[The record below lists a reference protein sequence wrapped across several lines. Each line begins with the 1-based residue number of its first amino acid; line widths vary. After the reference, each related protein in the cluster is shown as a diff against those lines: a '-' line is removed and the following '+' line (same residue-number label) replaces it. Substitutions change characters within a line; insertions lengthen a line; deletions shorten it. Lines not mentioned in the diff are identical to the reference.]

1 MTAAHVLLGATL
13 GVPLVL
19 LAACAW
25 TRVRERMLTLLAVAP
40 VPALLAALFFEQ
52 DAVLTI
58 GPAHGFYRATLALD
72 APGALLLGVAALL
85 WIAAGAYAATYQRD
99 AANAGRFAA
108 GWLLALTGCLGVF
121 IAADM
126 AMLYLM
132 LAMMTFGA
140 SALVFHDESPGAR
153 RAAAIYLGL
162 ALAGETMV
170 LVAMIQLAAL
180 TPDGSLLLRDAA
192 AVLPSAPQRD
202 VIITLLVIG
211 FGLKAGLVP
220 LHVWMPLAHSAAP
233 MPASAVLSGV
243 VVKAGIIGLIRFLPV
258 DTALADWG
266 NLLAIVGMVTAL
278 YAVVIGITQ
287 AHPKVV
293 LAYSSVSQMGFTV
306 AVIGMGI
313 ANADAAAPVLAAF
326 YATHHILVKG
336 AMFLLVGVVAATC
349 RDASPRHADT
359 GHCPCRRT
367 RRTAIHRRCRGQARG
382 QGTPGRWLGR
392 DGRVCVG
399 RRHDL
404 ADAALPA
411 PGDGELRRRPCG
423 SCRAG
428 TALAVG
434 CHGDCVDPGSVGA
447 LSRSAARHRV
457 RPHRPEGA
465 VGIAM
470 ARARRRRARVGAGA
484 LGSAFAAHPGRRHR
498 GRYRWRRT
506 PRNACGCRTAAHGHR
521 PAAVGRCRRV
531 DAGDCSL
538 VRRCLVLSDVVLNRT
553 GQESGRFLDHRG
565 STDRPQAVVSIRRN
579 RSGSASLQT

>member
-1 MTAAHVLLGATL
+1 MTAAHLLLGATL
-13 GVPLVL
+13 AVPLAL

-25 TRVRERMLTLLAVAP
+25 TRARERMLPLLAVAP
-40 VPALLAALFFEQ
+40 VPALAAALLFEPN
-52 DAVLTI
+52 AVLTL
-58 GPAHGFYRATLALD
+58 GPGRGFYRATLALD

-99 AANAGRFAA
+99 AANTGRFAA
-108 GWLLALTGCLGVF
+108 SWLLALTGCLGVF

-258 DTALADWG
+258 DAALVDWG

-278 YAVVIGITQ
+278 YAVLIGITQ
-287 AHPKVV
+287 SHPKVV

-313 ANADAAAPVLAAF
+313 ANVDAAAPVLAAF

-336 AMFLLVGVVAATC
+336 AMFLLVGVVASTAAIHLRGTLLLAAVLAVGLGGLPFTGGAVAKLAVKGPLGDGWAGTVAYASAIGTTLLMLHFLRRVMATC
-349 RDASPRHADT
+349 ATDP
-359 GHCPCRRT
+359 
-367 RRTAIHRRCRGQARG
+367 
-382 QGTPGRWLGR
+382 
-392 DGRVCVG
+392 
-399 RRHDL
+399 
-404 ADAALPA
+404 AAVAA
-411 PGDGELRRRPCG
+411 PGLRWPWV
-423 SCRAG
+423 A
-428 TALAVG
+428 TALASILVPWALYLGLPLGSASDLIEPKGLWAALWPVLVG
-434 CHGDCVDPGSVGA
+434 GA
-447 LSRSAARHRV
+447 LAWALARWGGRLP
-457 RPHRPEGA
+457 RIPAGDIA
-465 VGIAM
+465 VGIDGGVSLAL
-470 ARARRRRARVGAGA
+470 RAGA
-484 LGSAFAAHPGRRHR
+484 ALLRTDTVLRQWAVAGVSMLAIAALFG
-498 GRYRWRRT
+498 
-506 PRNACGCRTAAHGHR
+506 AA
-521 PAAVGRCRRV
+521 
-531 DAGDCSL
+531 L
-538 VRRCLVLSDVVLNRT
+538 L
-553 GQESGRFLDHRG
+553 
-565 STDRPQAVVSIRRN
+565 
-579 RSGSASLQT
+579 